1 MINFVA
7 RPNRSPSKKSSR
19 GEGGLEDILS
29 ITEAAALLNVS
40 AVTLRRWDASGRFV
54 PHRHPLNGRRIY
66 RRSMVLKLRRQIE
79 GAAA

>member
-1 MINFVA
+1 VP
-7 RPNRSPSKKSSR
+7 RTNRSPPKKSLP
-19 GEGGLEDILS
+19 GGAGLVDILS
-29 ITEAAALLNVS
+29 ITEAAALLGVS

-54 PHRHPLNGRRIY
+54 PHRHPVNGRRIY